1 MPVSFLHRKSTAD
14 PQCCRFRRSPR
25 VLVTLQADEAVL
37 FDTVR
42 DRYFTLNGVGACVWA
57 SLEQPSTLADL
68 VAVVCRDY
76 DVPREDRDGRVSRDV
91 SDLLGQLNAAGLILA
106 APIPH
111 KFPHAGSPCVA
122 R

>member
-1 MPVSFLHRKSTAD
+1 MPVSFLSRKSTTD
-14 PQCCRFRRSPR
+14 LTCCRFRRSPR

-42 DRYFTLNGVGACVWA
+42 DRYFTLNGVGTCVWA

-91 SDLLGQLNAAGLILA
+91 SDLLGQLNAAGLIVA
-106 APIPH
+106 EPIT
-111 KFPHAGSPCVA
+111 
-122 R
+122 